1 MPKTE
6 LHHYWTKVP
15 NTLTLNYDQN
25 VTSKLFVT
33 SLSTNQTDAFKYFK
47 LAMASNQYLFGIA
60 YPHVTVSI
68 R

>member
-15 NTLTLNYDQN
+15 NTMTLNFDQN
-25 VTSKLFVT
+25 VTNKLFVT

-47 LAMASNQYLFGIA
+47 LAMASTRYHMDITIDHFS
-60 YPHVTVSI
+60 VSI